1 MLAKLLFAAAGIVIL
16 TTPAFSDQFY
26 VVHDAAT
33 TRCVVAEQTPAE
45 GAGTIV
51 GDGAYADRASAEADM
66 AKIHACIS
74 QAAGSDNRR

>member
-33 TRCVVAEQTPAE
+33 KRCVVAEQTPAP
-45 GAGTIV
+45 
-51 GDGAYADRASAEADM
+51 
-66 AKIHACIS
+66 
-74 QAAGSDNRR
+74 